1 MRRVVVTGLG
11 LISPAGA
18 SVSVGWS
25 NISSGKSHISK
36 VSESRFDTSDLA
48 TKIAAQVDD
57 AHVNEKVSAKE
68 QRKTDRFIHF
78 ATIAANEAIEDCGWT
93 PETEE
98 EQNKSGIMIGSG
110 IGGLITIEEN
120 VLILSEKGPKRI
132 SPFFIPAS
140 LVNLADGNISIL
152 HKLKGPNSAV
162 VTACA
167 SGAHSI
173 GDAANMI
180 RLGMADFM
188 VAGGAEAPICRVG
201 IAGFNA
207 CRALSTN
214 FNDTPEKASRPWDEG
229 RDGFVMGE
237 GSGVLVLEEY
247 EKAKARGAKIYAEL
261 TGYGLSGD
269 AHHITSP
276 ASDGDGAYRAMKMAF
291 ENAKL
296 NPEDI
301 KYINAHGT
309 STPPGDLIEINA
321 IRNLYNND
329 LSDIA
334 VSSVKSSI
342 GHSLGAAGA
351 IEAVLSIKA
360 LNDGILPP
368 TLNLENPS
376 EEVKDVNLVAKSSQE
391 RKLKHIA
398 SNSFGFGGTNATL
411 IFSKV

>member
-188 VAGGAEAPICRVG
+188 VAGGAEAPICRIG

>member
-18 SVSVGWS
+18 NVLDGWK
-25 NISSGKSHISK
+25 NIIAGKSAISK
-36 VSESRFDTSDLA
+36 ISDARFDTSDLA
-48 TKIAAQVDD
+48 TKIAGQVNEDY
-57 AHVNEKVSAKE
+57 VNEKVSLKD

-78 ATIAANEAIEDCGWT
+78 ASIAANEAIADCGWS
-93 PETEE
+93 PETDE
-98 EQNKSGIMIGSG
+98 EQYKAGIMIGSG
-110 IGGLITIEEN
+110 IGGLSTIEEN
-120 VLILSEKGPKRI
+120 VLTLKEKGAKRI

-140 LVNLADGNISIL
+140 LINLADGNISIL

-188 VAGGAEAPICRVG
+188 VAGGSEAPICRVG

-207 CRALSTN
+207 CRALSTK
-214 FNDTPEKASRPWDEG
+214 FNETPEKASRPWDKE

-237 GSGVLVLEEY
+237 GAGVVILEEY
-247 EKAKARGAKIYAEL
+247 EKAKSRGAKIYAEL

-269 AHHITSP
+269 AYHITAP
-276 ASDGDGAYRAMKMAF
+276 AEDGDGGYRAMKMAF

-296 NPEDI
+296 NPEDVG
-301 KYINAHGT
+301 YVNAHGT
-309 STPPGDLIEINA
+309 STPLGDLIEINA
-321 IRNLYNND
+321 IKKLYGNKISD
-329 LSDIA
+329 LA

-351 IEAVLSIKA
+351 IEAVISVLA
-360 LNDGILPP
+360 LNESILPP
-368 TLNLENPS
+368 TLNLEDPS
-376 EEVKDVNLVAKSSQE
+376 DEVLDINLVANKAQE
-391 RKLKHIA
+391 RKIKNIA

-411 IFSKV
+411 IFSKT